1 MASFMTLRL
10 IKLTSAGHWVLTEV
24 MSLEH
29 LQWGHQGGI
38 IIGGWRKTLIR
49 LDELQLEG
57 KERRKPRNGQVNW
70 KLCKRQTIARLVGTR
85 GSVSMLDNS
94 GPFTPMFGKSLKT
107 VRKLKGACCFP
118 PLPYKKAPFL
128 SHLRSHFTYKGI
140 GENEQSC
147 REGEKPDELSI
158 PRTKKI
164 PKWWIWVVVPS

>member
-118 PLPYKKAPFL
+118 NRFSLTMPGGLICTQEPHLDLQGNFL
-128 SHLRSHFTYKGI
+128 FRQGTSKLFLHKTKTEPKSKGI
-140 GENEQSC
+140 HRQQ
-147 REGEKPDELSI
+147 
-158 PRTKKI
+158 KI
-164 PKWWIWVVVPS
+164 R